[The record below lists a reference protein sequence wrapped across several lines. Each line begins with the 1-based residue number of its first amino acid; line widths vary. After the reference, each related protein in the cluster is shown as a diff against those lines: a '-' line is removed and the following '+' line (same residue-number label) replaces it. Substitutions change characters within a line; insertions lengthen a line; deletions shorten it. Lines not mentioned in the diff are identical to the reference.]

1 MLLVGLT
8 GGIGSGKSTV
18 AAMLAQHGAVI
29 VDADV
34 LAREVI
40 EPGTPGFDRV
50 VARFGTEVVTD
61 DGALDRAALA
71 AEVFADERA
80 RLDLEAIVHPEVF
93 RRLAE
98 TAADHRDT
106 DDVVV
111 FDAPLIVEAGH
122 ASAFDVM
129 VLVSAPVEERVRRVL
144 ASRPEMTEEQVRERI
159 AAQLSDEDKAKVS
172 HHVIDNTGTLDDLQ
186 AAVDALWPE
195 LEALSSA

>member
-18 AAMLAQHGAVI
+18 AAMLAEHGAVI

-50 VARFGTEVVTD
+50 LERFGPDVVTS

-71 AEVFADERA
+71 AKVFADEQA

-98 TAADHRDT
+98 TAAEHRDT

-129 VLVSAPVEERVRRVL
+129 ILVTAPAEDRIARVL
-144 ASRPEMTEEQVRERI
+144 ASRPEMTEEKVRERI
-159 AAQLSDEDKAKVS
+159 AAQLSDEEKARVS
-172 HHVIDNTGTLDDLQ
+172 SHVIENSRSLEELR
-186 AAVDALWPE
+186 AAVDVLWRE
-195 LEALSSA
+195 LSAQV

>member
-1 MLLVGLT
+1 VLLVGLT

-18 AAMLAQHGAVI
+18 AAMLAEHGAVI

-50 VARFGTEVVTD
+50 VERFGPDVVTP
-61 DGALDRAALA
+61 DGSLDRVALA
-71 AEVFADERA
+71 SKVFADERA
-80 RLDLEAIVHPEVF
+80 RLDLEGIVHPEVF

-98 TAADHRDT
+98 TAAEHRDT
-106 DDVVV
+106 DAVVV

-129 VLVSAPVEERVRRVL
+129 ILVTAPTEERIRRVL
-144 ASRPEMTEEQVRERI
+144 ASRPDMTEEKVRERI
-159 AAQLSDEDKAKVS
+159 AAQLSDGEKAAVS
-172 HHVIDNTGTLDDLQ
+172 QHVIENAGTLQDLQ
-186 AAVDALWPE
+186 AAVDAVWGE
-195 LEALSSA
+195 LTAP